1 MVEEAFALF
10 DKATKSWV
18 NSIRW
23 GKEIKS
29 PQVERKLGEIGSL
42 LNSVIATGQV
52 TGSKLIFEISDEAK
66 KILDEAATI
75 AERRIKDKYKR

>member
-1 MVEEAFALF
+1 MF
-10 DKATKSWV
+10 DNATKNWV
-18 NSIRW
+18 HNIRW
-23 GKEIKS
+23 RKEIKS

-52 TGSKLIFEISDEAK
+52 TGSKLTFEISDEAK

-75 AERRIKDKYKR
+75 AERRIKDKYKP